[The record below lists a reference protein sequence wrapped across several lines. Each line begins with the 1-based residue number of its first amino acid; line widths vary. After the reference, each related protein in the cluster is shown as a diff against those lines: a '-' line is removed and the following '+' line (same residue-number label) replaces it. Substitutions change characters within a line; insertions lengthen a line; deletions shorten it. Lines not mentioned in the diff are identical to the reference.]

1 MVDIM
6 DQKQSIA
13 DNIESLKEKF
23 RQVPSL
29 EGMVRVVI
37 AYHQTGFTER
47 GIGFAEA
54 VLLQISDEKIRS
66 MQMGMIMELV
76 GRYKEAL
83 QYLDKVLKLSPA
95 DLQALHAK
103 AMILAIN
110 GSFADAAVIYRKLR
124 EDNPSD
130 LQAISGMLLCLF
142 GEGLSNDALALYQ
155 ESTGTLPK
163 APHEWHPKGMIDGI
177 VAAFFET
184 DTSVDHGMTAE
195 KIKESFRRMEDIIG
209 NFGAEV
215 QTFYTMG
222 ELSGRETFNKTLEKK
237 KTKN

>member
-1 MVDIM
+1 M
-6 DQKQSIA
+6 DEKQSIA
-13 DNIESLKEKF
+13 DNIESLKEQF
-23 RQVPSL
+23 RQDPSL
-29 EGMVRVVI
+29 ERMIHVVA
-37 AYHQTGFTER
+37 AYHQQGLTER

-54 VLLQISDEKIRS
+54 VLLQIGDEKIRS

-76 GRYKEAL
+76 GRDEEAL

-95 DLQALHAK
+95 DPQALHAR

-195 KIKESFRRMEDIIG
+195 KIKESFRRMEGIIC

-215 QTFYTMG
+215 QMFYTMG
-222 ELSGRETFNKTLEKK
+222 ELSGREAFNKTLEKK

>member
-1 MVDIM
+1 M

-142 GEGLSNDALALYQ
+142 GEGLLNDALALYQ
-155 ESTGTLPK
+155 QSTATLPK

-195 KIKESFRRMEDIIG
+195 KINESFRRMEDIIG